1 MKILFVCTG
10 NICRSPLAEGILKD
24 KLSKLSI
31 NAFIDSCGFESFHVG
46 DHPDNRA
53 LTVAQ
58 KRGIDI
64 SGHSARLF
72 TNADFDNFDRIYA
85 MDSSHYKRLKKIA
98 RNDGDRKKIDFI
110 MNTIYPGQNI
120 PVPDPWYDDLDAFE
134 NVYDMLE
141 PACERIA
148 SDLFQKPG
156 K

>member
-31 NAFIDSCGFESFHVG
+31 NAFIDSCGFESFHAG

-64 SGHSARLF
+64 SGHSARVF
-72 TNADFDNFDRIYA
+72 TNADFDNFDRIYI
-85 MDSSHYKRLKKIA
+85 MDSSHFKRLKKIA
-98 RNDGDRKKIDFI
+98 RNAEDRKKIDFI

-120 PVPDPWYDDLDAFE
+120 PVPDPWYNDLDAFE
-134 NVYDMLE
+134 NVCDMLE

-148 SDLFQKPG
+148 SDLLQKHG
-156 K
+156 E